1 MLPLVINKLICTYV
15 YIHPVYLF
23 HHPTSIHLL
32 LCIHLLKLYYGSIH
46 LFYASI
52 HPYYALIYPYNMGK
66 SMHNMG
72 ASIHPYYVSI
82 HIYSIAGDCQ
92 RQ

>member
-1 MLPLVINKLICTYV
+1 MLPLVINILMCTYA

-32 LCIHLLKLYYGSIH
+32 LCIHLLKLYYGSTH
-46 LFYASI
+46 L
-52 HPYYALIYPYNMGK
+52 
-66 SMHNMG
+66 
-72 ASIHPYYVSI
+72 YYVSI
-82 HIYSIAGDCQ
+82 PIYSIAGDCQ